1 MNKSCIVSIIK
12 KYSWQLFGF
21 TNPVFN
27 SGTLNYRFCP
37 PGPLANQ
44 TVAYMWRLKNKC
56 LISKLISITSPGSLV
71 QICWRI
77 TSPSYFPSTSSLL
90 SLCHDEL
97 KATNNVYRMFSST
110 TKNNR
115 KKNKNKVS
123 SLYHIHT
130 ITTYTYTPLLS
141 LPHIH
146 ITTHTI
152 TTYTYSP
159 LPYTHHYH
167 THHYP
172 PHTITIYTPL
182 PHIQQYHT
190 HPNTI

>member
-97 KATNNVYRMFSST
+97 KATKTQTMST
-110 TKNNR
+110 ECSHQQQKTIGKKTKT
-115 KKNKNKVS
+115 KF
-123 SLYHIHT
+123 LHF
-130 ITTYTYTPLLS
+130 TTY
-141 LPHIH
+141 I
-146 ITTHTI
+146 
-152 TTYTYSP
+152 
-159 LPYTHHYH
+159 
-167 THHYP
+167 
-172 PHTITIYTPL
+172 PL
-182 PHIQQYHT
+182 PHIPTHHYYHYHIYT
-190 HPNTI
+190 